1 MAPHWKGSLP
11 RSKAALL
18 AEELKQRLTGPV
30 LEAFTAA
37 YEMIRINTRFGEND
51 MRNSAHHFSYSVL
64 ARLAAPST
72 PESVIEKAIEQAES
86 GEHGE
91 AILAAIAEGQMSVSD
106 GSRMI
111 ECLQSLAKLAES
123 NDWWFIYG
131 QSARPANAA

>member
-18 AEELKQRLTGPV
+18 AEALKQRLTGPV

-37 YEMIRINTRFGEND
+37 ALLDRVWPKLKPADRPTVFEFPGATF
-51 MRNSAHHFSYSVL
+51 
-64 ARLAAPST
+64 
-72 PESVIEKAIEQAES
+72 

-123 NDWWFIYG
+123 NGWWFIYG
-131 QSARPANAA
+131 QSARPANAAYSGTRE